1 MTDDTTATK
10 KKCIPCESLDK
21 STLLSKKDIEQ
32 EIKSSIPL
40 WSTVTTTDIN
50 NNGEGVETHKII
62 KKFTAKNFKAAISY
76 FNQIT
81 TVAERENHHPNLHLT
96 SYREVEVELYTHS
109 VGGVTRNDILL
120 AQMIEKEI
128 QIEYSPKWL
137 KEHPEAK
144 DTAL

>member
-1 MTDDTTATK
+1 MTDYSTAA
-10 KKCIPCESLDK
+10 KKCIPCESLNT
-21 STLLSKKDIEQ
+21 STLLSKSDIEQ
-32 EIKSSIPL
+32 EVQSSIPL
-40 WSTVTTTDIN
+40 WSIVTTTDD
-50 NNGEGVETHKII
+50 NGKSVETHKII

-81 TVAERENHHPNLHLT
+81 TIAERENHHPNLHLT

-128 QIEYSPKWL
+128 QVEYSPKWL

-144 DTAL
+144 DTAAL